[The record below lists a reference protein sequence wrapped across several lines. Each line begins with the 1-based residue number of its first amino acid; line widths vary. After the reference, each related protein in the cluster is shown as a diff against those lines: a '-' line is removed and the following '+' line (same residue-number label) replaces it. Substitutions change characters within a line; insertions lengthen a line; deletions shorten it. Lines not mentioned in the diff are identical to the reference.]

1 MSQGSHAT
9 IQFCVNPDRYQTKR
23 DPGQDAVRVQT
34 AGGDITIIENHG
46 VEGPHIGDLAR
57 KELARR
63 QLSYLEFNRAVQ
75 CDIGYKEDSWQPEQQ
90 LKVVDPVTKRC
101 AIVRTRGG
109 SKTFDMCKV
118 LMYYASLG
126 FTAFFWCS
134 KASMMAQPKKYMH
147 QLVTRTY
154 LKYAVSKL
162 LEESITF
169 KNGGSFEIL
178 NLTEDTARSKR
189 GDINY
194 YDELSRADEKA
205 FHASEPTLSVSKLAK
220 AIYGG
225 TPEFGSVLH
234 DVVKELQAEG
244 GVVLEKSWKDCSF
257 IDKDFIARE
266 KKNKPAWF
274 FRQEY
279 ECSWEAPSGAVFQNV
294 QYGDFS
300 DKLIK
305 QKSNYLRHVIHFGL
319 DWNPIAGHYISGT
332 RWADDYTFICVLYE
346 ENLGSD
352 LNTTV
357 TRIIALMEQNPL
369 SSMEVEDGGTNSGYC
384 DALFME
390 LYKRK
395 NPVANR
401 MYRRPWDSA
410 GKNKMNTI
418 TNLLPI
424 TIYCDE
430 AKTPE
435 VADWFG
441 KAHWD
446 EEASTPTLEK
456 DPDQHAL
463 DAFLHSSWIG
473 KYGQQDAMN

>member
-1 MSQGSHAT
+1 
-9 IQFCVNPDRYQTKR
+9 
-23 DPGQDAVRVQT
+23 
-34 AGGDITIIENHG
+34 
-46 VEGPHIGDLAR
+46 
-57 KELARR
+57 
-63 QLSYLEFNRAVQ
+63 
-75 CDIGYKEDSWQPEQQ
+75 
-90 LKVVDPVTKRC
+90 
-101 AIVRTRGG
+101 
-109 SKTFDMCKV
+109 
-118 LMYYASLG
+118 MYYASLG

-147 QLVTRTY
+147 LLVTRTY

-162 LEESITF
+162 LEESVVF
-169 KNGGSFEIL
+169 KNQGSFEIL

-225 TPEFGSVLH
+225 TPEYGSVLH
-234 DVVKELQAEG
+234 DVVKELQQEG
-244 GVVLEKSWKDCSF
+244 GLILEKTWKDCSF

-266 KKNKPAWF
+266 KRTKPAVF
-274 FRQEY
+274 FRQES

-294 QYGDFS
+294 QYGDFTKRLN
-300 DKLIK
+300 DQFHDYRK
-305 QKSNYLRHVIHFGL
+305 HVLHFGL
-319 DWNPIAGHYISGT
+319 DWNPRAGHYINGT
-332 RWADDYTFICVLYE
+332 RWRDDYQECYIQYE
-346 ENLGSD
+346 ENLGTQIGGVID
-352 LNTTV
+352 
-357 TRIIALMEQNPL
+357 RIIAILEQNPL
-369 SSMEVEDGGTNSGYC
+369 SSLEIEDGGTNSGYC

-395 NPVANR
+395 SPVANR
-401 MYRRPWDSA
+401 IYRRPWDSA
-410 GKNKMNTI
+410 GKNKMNAI

-430 AKTPE
+430 SKTPE
-435 VADWFG
+435 VAEWLA

-446 EEASTPTLEK
+446 EEATTPTLEK

-463 DAFLHSSWIG
+463 DAFLHASWIG
-473 KYGQQDAMN
+473 KYGQQDAI